1 MPRSMRRLAPFI
13 CLLFFAIHQERETC
27 AQESGVSVNKPG
39 KTVAGLKHAWTAQ
52 WITHPTA
59 PTLEYGVFLFRRT
72 FSFEAK
78 PEEFTVY
85 VSADNRYR
93 LYVNGQY
100 VCMGPARGDIDHY
113 RYETIDLAP
122 YLLAGENVVAA
133 EVVNFGEHRHA
144 AQQTFQSAF
153 ILQGKKT
160 NAENLDTGSEGWRV
174 SQNAA
179 YSPIPFSWADVH
191 GYYAAGPG
199 DQIDASKY
207 PWGWQQLDF
216 EDADWSQPRLATV
229 EFAAGRGFP
238 YGSTWFLVPRTIP
251 ALEETLQRIPKI
263 VRCEGIDA
271 GSQFLRGN
279 APLVIPPQTKATI
292 LMDQTH
298 HTVSYPE
305 LTLSG
310 GKGSR
315 LKIMYAEALFDEHW
329 KKGNRNKIEG
339 KEIRGTYDIVFPDGG
354 EKRLF
359 KPLALRTYRYLQ
371 FDIQTEDE
379 PLTIVDYHGVYTAYP
394 FEEKAKFE
402 CSDPMLQKIW
412 DISWRSLRNAAGET
426 FYDTPYYE
434 QMQYVGDTRIE
445 SLASVYVSGDDR
457 LMRKAIELF
466 DDSRLP
472 MGLTQSRYPAYIV
485 QVIPPF
491 SLLWTGMVHDYH
503 MVRDD
508 PEFVRRFLPGIRG
521 VLEWFETRI
530 DETGMVTDLD
540 WWSFVD
546 YTPGYKIGIPPGAD
560 DGYSAQIS
568 LQYVKAAQDA
578 AELFARLGWEHEAE
592 KYRASADR
600 VAKAVFQ
607 RCFVPE
613 KGLLAETPNKKVFS
627 QHTQIMA
634 VLTDTV
640 PIADQKSLMQ
650 KTLTDKSLIPAM
662 IYYRYYLFR
671 ALQKAGL
678 GDEYLKQLGI
688 WKKMIGMGLTTTAEK
703 DDDPRSDSHAWGSS
717 PCYDFLHTVAG
728 IQPAEPGF
736 RSVLVAP
743 NFGHLKHF
751 RAQMPHPKGMISV
764 ELTRTGSTG
773 IHGTV
778 SLPKGLSGKFHWQGQ
793 QILLKPGRQ
802 PIKINP

>member
-1 MPRSMRRLAPFI
+1 MPRSLRILARLL
-13 CLLFFAIHQERETC
+13 CLTLSTILVTGESY
-27 AQESGVSVNKPG
+27 AQESGVSVNQPG
-39 KTVAGLKHAWTAQ
+39 KTVAKLKHAWLAQ
-52 WITHPTA
+52 WVTHPTS

-72 FSFEAK
+72 FSLEAK
-78 PEEFTVY
+78 PKEFTVY

-93 LYVNGQY
+93 LFVNGQY

-113 RYETIDLAP
+113 RYETVDLAP
-122 YLLAGENVVAA
+122 YLQAGENIIAA

-160 NAENLDTGSEGWRV
+160 NVPNLDTGGKGWLIF
-174 SQNAA
+174 QNRA
-179 YSPIPFSWADVH
+179 YSPIPFSYADVH

-199 DQIDASKY
+199 DRIDASKY
-207 PWGWQQLDF
+207 PWGWQQPNFDDSEWL
-216 EDADWSQPRLATV
+216 APRPATV

-251 ALEETLQRIPKI
+251 ALEESLQRIPKI
-263 VRCEGIDA
+263 ARSSGVYVDEK
-271 GSQFLRGN
+271 FLRGDT
-279 APLVIPPQTKATI
+279 PVVIPPHTKATI
-292 LMDQTH
+292 LFDQTH

-305 LTLSG
+305 LTVSG
-310 GKGSR
+310 GKESR
-315 LKIMYAEALFDEHW
+315 LKITYAEALFDEHW
-329 KKGNRNKIEG
+329 KKGNRNEIEG
-339 KEIRGTYDIVFPDGG
+339 KEIRGTYDLIFPDGG
-354 EKRLF
+354 QQRLY
-359 KPLALRTYRYLQ
+359 KPLALRTYRFIQ
-371 FDIQTEDE
+371 FDIQTQAE
-379 PLTIVDYHGVYTAYP
+379 PLTLRDYHGVYTAYP

-485 QVIPPF
+485 QIIPPF
-491 SLLWTGMVHDYH
+491 SLLWTGMVHDYY

-508 PEFVRRFLPGIRG
+508 PDFVRRFLPGIRG
-521 VLEWFETRI
+521 VLEWFESRI
-530 DETGMVTDLD
+530 DETGMVTSLE

-546 YTPGYKIGIPPGAD
+546 YTPGYTIGIPPGAD
-560 DGYSAQIS
+560 NGYSAQIS

-578 AELFARLGWEHEAE
+578 AELFDKFDWDHEAE
-592 KYRASADR
+592 KYRQSADR
-600 VAKAVFQ
+600 VAKAVFE
-607 RCFVPE
+607 RCYDRE
-613 KGLLAETPNKKVFS
+613 KGLIAETPKKQKFS

-634 VLTDTV
+634 VLTDVV
-640 PIADQKSLMQ
+640 PAAEQAALMK
-650 KTLTDKSLIPAM
+650 KTLEDKSLIPAM
-662 IYYRYYLFR
+662 IYYRFYLFR

-678 GDEYLKQLGI
+678 GDAYLGQLGI
-688 WKKMIGMGLTTTAEK
+688 WETMIGKGLTTTAEK
-703 DDDPRSDSHAWGSS
+703 DPDPRSDSHAWGSS
-717 PCYDFLHTVAG
+717 PNFDFLHTVAG

-743 NFGHLKHF
+743 NFGYLDHF
-751 RAQMPHPKGMISV
+751 RAQMPHPKGMIV
-764 ELTRTGSTG
+764 VDLARKDGEQV
-773 IHGTV
+773 HGTI
-778 SLPKGLSGKFHWQGQ
+778 SLPDGIAGKFQWHGQ
-793 QILLKPGRQ
+793 QILLHPGSQLVKIKP
-802 PIKINP
+802 